1 MQYFDEPVGRVK
13 IQTTSK
19 NIQRYYTPK
28 RLIRDLL
35 SNDFFS
41 QNSDLP
47 KFWTSLGR
55 EEWGEYKYLLFVLVS
70 RDICTLGK
78 KQSWI
83 IIKYVTYTNQKP
95 NRDTHGADQVKWP
108 FTIKNGFMFTPFIMC
123 RHAMLFWQLGCA
135 VVMVLPLRRGGHYRE
150 VAVTSGCSP
159 MLVTKICNILFTY

>member
-19 NIQRYYTPK
+19 NIQRYYTK

-47 KFWTSLGR
+47 K
-55 EEWGEYKYLLFVLVS
+55 VLNFTRPGGMRRVQIS
-70 RDICTLGK
+70 VICTRFARYLYSR

-83 IIKYVTYTNQKP
+83 INKEYYFSSGIL
-95 NRDTHGADQVKWP
+95 QV
-108 FTIKNGFMFTPFIMC
+108 
-123 RHAMLFWQLGCA
+123 
-135 VVMVLPLRRGGHYRE
+135 
-150 VAVTSGCSP
+150 S
-159 MLVTKICNILFTY
+159 